1 MNMHIVAFFVGL
13 VALANADVRDV
24 LKNQQS
30 VYSAGQPFAKQQ
42 HHTIAAAGNA
52 KQQQF
57 WWADSPHSPFTKSI
71 TTGIGCGSGCASQL
85 NTIHNTPQQHHT
97 KRQDYSHN
105 LFMSGAYRQQQNI
118 YAQMAS
124 ISGSPNEVNNL
135 MADAIS
141 PPRYHQN
148 AVKIPC
154 YGALQVCAPQSACRS
169 GFISENDLGL
179 VQSQS
184 NVSNFVCYFFD
195 DDWGWV
201 DFMIKSVKMPSL

>member
-1 MNMHIVAFFVGL
+1 MNMHIVAFVVGL
-13 VALANADVRDV
+13 VVALANADVRDV

-30 VYSAGQPFAKQQ
+30 VFSAGQPFAKQQ
-42 HHTIAAAGNA
+42 HHSITAAGNA

-71 TTGIGCGSGCASQL
+71 TSGIGCGSGCASQL
-85 NTIHNTPQQHHT
+85 NQLNTIHNTPQQHLT

-105 LFMSGAYRQQQNI
+105 PFMSGAYRQQQNI

-141 PPRYHQN
+141 PSRYHQN
-148 AVKIPC
+148 AAAPKIPC
-154 YGALQVCAPQSACRS
+154 YGALQVCAPSSACRT

-179 VQSQS
+179 VQTQS
-184 NVSNFVCYFFD
+184 NVSNFVVFFC
-195 DDWGWV
+195 
-201 DFMIKSVKMPSL
+201 